1 LKLWWSEWGEA
12 LPAQETALTD
22 LTDPGLLVVEHAYD
36 ALRTAPASGR
46 SRKDREIDVAFGD
59 TAAAK
64 VMFAVRPKAFLP
76 WDDPIRLAFGW
87 SGGGGAYVELLRL
100 SASALGGLARRLST
114 SVSDLPEILHR
125 PESSPPK
132 LVDEFLWIRITKGL

>member
-1 LKLWWSEWGEA
+1 LNLWWDEWGEA

-22 LTDPGLLVVEHAYD
+22 LTDSGLLVVEQAYG
-36 ALRTAPASGR
+36 ALRAAPAAGR
-46 SRKDREIDVAFGD
+46 SRKDREIEVVFGD

-64 VMFAVRPKAFLP
+64 VMFAVRPNAFLP

-87 SGGGGAYVELLRL
+87 SGGGAAYVELLRL
-100 SASALGGLARRLST
+100 SASALSGLAHRLST
-114 SVSDLPEILHR
+114 SVSGLPGILHR

-132 LVDEFLWIRITKGL
+132 LVYEFLWIRITKGL

>member
-1 LKLWWSEWGEA
+1 LKIWWDAWGEV
-12 LPAQETALTD
+12 LPNQEVALTG
-22 LTDPGLLVVEHAYD
+22 LSESGLLVVEQAYD
-36 ALRTAPASGR
+36 ALRAAPAAGR
-46 SRKDREIDVAFGD
+46 SLKGREIDIVFGD

-87 SGGGGAYVELLRL
+87 WGGGAAYVKLLQL
-100 SASALGGLARRLST
+100 SASALDSLASRLAT

-132 LVDEFLWIRITKGL
+132 MVDEFLWIRITKGL